1 MKKLILVAFNVTASL
16 LVRLVFGK
24 TDKHGRSTGKFFG
37 RSYILRKRK
46 HLQRNPSYFK
56 GECFNSMH
64 CGLWAF
70 SLEHKQG
77 RGVYFT
83 AIKDNEGVET
93 VS

>member
-1 MKKLILVAFNVTASL
+1 MFNTTISV

-24 TDKHGRSTGKFFG
+24 ADKYGRSTGKLFG

-46 HLQRNPSYFK
+46 HLQRSPSYFK

-77 RGVYFT
+77 RSVSFKS
-83 AIKDNEGVET
+83 IKDNEGWET
-93 VS
+93 ITS